1 MNITTPIVYSSDIR
15 KHGAK
20 SDLILEIVQS
30 LGGNVYLSGGGQNKY
45 LNIESF
51 KEAGI
56 EVVFTDY
63 SQQFDGRTQLYN
75 LEKRHDIR
83 KESENFSAVSTH

>member
-1 MNITTPIVYSSDIR
+1 MGITTPIVYSSEIR

-20 SDLILEIVQS
+20 SDMILEIVQS

-45 LNIESF
+45 LDLELF
-51 KEAGI
+51 QEAGI

-75 LEKRHDIR
+75 LEKKHGIR
-83 KESENFSAVSTH
+83 